1 MPLPARTLLA
11 ATLLIAFPALA
22 LAGASPAS
30 FNYTPDPGLMTAGKG
45 ELEQRVR
52 RGCAVTQAR
61 LQNAAES
68 AVTRPCGCYASRRV
82 MRSLDSAELDAY
94 RSTGV
99 FNDTARGK
107 ALAAIMLQTPAPDLE
122 RAALKPRP
130 LRKRRRSSAPLG
142 GHGTPRGFA
151 ASRWRGGPAIR
162 RPGKERRR

>member
-11 ATLLIAFPALA
+11 ATLLVAFPALA

-68 AVTRPCGCYASRRV
+68 AVTRPCGCYASRV

-107 ALAAIMLQTPAPDLE
+107 ALAAIDACKLQ
-122 RAALKPRP
+122 RP
-130 LRKRRRSSAPLG
+130 
-142 GHGTPRGFA
+142 
-151 ASRWRGGPAIR
+151 I
-162 RPGKERRR
+162 